1 MCGKQSKI
9 NDIRSKFHYQIP
21 PITSALPVA
30 PRTIITIITGM
41 SRIDNAA
48 SFYQVKFKEDF
59 YVVQLKPKLDKQDDC
74 VHLTAHLHIHF
85 CFHCPYDYLVSLFV
99 IIIYFLL
106 NYYMDSNIN
115 IHGSYVVH
123 QFLLL
128 NSLRLMVFEALKNV
142 P

>member
-1 MCGKQSKI
+1 MCGRQSKI

-21 PITSALPVA
+21 QITSALSVT
-30 PRTIITIITGM
+30 PRAIITIM
-41 SRIDNAA
+41 SLIDNAA

-59 YVVQLKPKLDKQDDC
+59 YVVQLKPKLDKQVDC
-74 VHLTAHLHIHF
+74 VNLAAHLHIHF
-85 CFHCPYDYLVSLFV
+85 CFHCPYNFLVSLFV
-99 IIIYFLL
+99 IIIYFVL

-128 NSLRLMVFEALKNV
+128 YSLPLMVFEALKNV